1 MKIPTFEGV
10 MTVVATPFDQ
20 SGSIAFDVLGKH
32 IDFLIGHGVHYII
45 PGGTTG
51 EYYSQ
56 TLEERKQ
63 VLAYAAE
70 RVGKRVKLGA
80 GTNSARP
87 ADTIE
92 LSNYAKGLGYDA
104 LMLAASRVGSV
115 YVTESSRKRVKLA
128 SSMRPDV
135 YAVPPNACASSSAEY
150 SSSAGK

>member
-32 IDFLIGHGVHYII
+32 VDFLIGHGVHYII

-104 LMLAASRVGSV
+104 LMLAAP
-115 YVTESSRKRVKLA
+115 Y
-128 SSMRPDV
+128 
-135 YAVPPNACASSSAEY
+135 
-150 SSSAGK
+150 